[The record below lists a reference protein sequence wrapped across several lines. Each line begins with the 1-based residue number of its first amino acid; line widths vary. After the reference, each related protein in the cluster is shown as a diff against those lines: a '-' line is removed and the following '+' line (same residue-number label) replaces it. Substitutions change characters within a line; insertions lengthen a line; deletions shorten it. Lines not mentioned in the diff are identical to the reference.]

1 MADLQITITKLYKT
15 ESAKLLAV
23 LTRIFGTHNLELA
36 EDVIQEAFSKALTH
50 WEENGIPNNP
60 SAWIIQIAKN
70 QAIDAIRVNKTK
82 LKFSDDLSRH
92 LESEW
97 SLGITIEHEF
107 QEDKIKDDQLRMI
120 FMCCQHNISPKNRIP
135 FILKTLCG
143 FSIPAIARAMILP
156 EDTIK
161 KRLFRTR
168 QQLKEETFETAFTIP
183 EPDQLIHAL
192 DTVHTILY
200 LLFNE
205 GFHSSEK
212 QHAINIEFC
221 QEAIAL
227 VNLLINEPTIANQE
241 TLALFALMH
250 FHIARVNSRIDK
262 DGFNIP
268 IDLQDRTL
276 WQKDYINTANRFLAI
291 AQSISTHHPGR
302 FITEAL
308 IAKEHCQAIDFEK
321 TNWEMIVEYYQ
332 TLIEI
337 TESPIAELNQAIAI
351 GYTGE
356 ITLAIEKIEK
366 LQQHKALKNSHMP
379 LAVLAHLNAK
389 AGNQQQAYTIANKAK
404 EMGGTPREHQLMM
417 QQIERLL
424 NKHQ

>member
-1 MADLQITITKLYKT
+1 MSDLPVTIAKLYKT
-15 ESAKLLAV
+15 ESVKLLAV
-23 LTRIFGTHNLELA
+23 LTRIFGAQNLELA
-36 EDVIQEAFSKALTH
+36 EDVIQEAFSKALIH
-50 WEENGIPNNP
+50 WQENGIPNNP

-70 QAIDAIRVNKTK
+70 QAIDVIRANKTK

-97 SLGITIEHEF
+97 SLGVTIEHEF

-120 FMCCQHNISPKNRIP
+120 FLCCHHTITPKNRIP

-156 EDTIK
+156 EATIK
-161 KRLFRTR
+161 KRLLRTR
-168 QQLKEETFETAFTIP
+168 QQLKEEKFEIAFTIP
-183 EPDQLIHAL
+183 EPDQLFHAL
-192 DTVHTILY
+192 DSVHTILY

-212 QHAINIEFC
+212 KQAINIAFC

-250 FHIARVNSRIDK
+250 FHIARVNSRIDEE
-262 DGFNIP
+262 GFNIP
-268 IDLQDRTL
+268 IDLQDRSL
-276 WQKDYINTANRFLAI
+276 WQREYIDTANRFLAI
-291 AQSISTHHPGR
+291 AQSIPAHHPGR

-308 IAKEHCQAIDFEK
+308 IAKEHCQATHFEK
-321 TNWEMIVEYYQ
+321 TDWASIVEHYQ
-332 TLIEI
+332 TLIDI
-337 TESPIAELNQAIAI
+337 TQSPIAELNQAIAI
-351 GYTGE
+351 GYAGE
-356 ITLAIEKIEK
+356 ITHAIEKIEK

-379 LAVLAHLNAK
+379 PAVLAHLHAK
-389 AGNQQQAYTIANKAK
+389 AGNHQQAYASADIAKTI
-404 EMGGTPREHQLMM
+404 GGTPREHQLMM

-424 NKHQ
+424 AK